1 MEGHLLMSLKERQR
15 MATFERLTRKEL
27 TLLQAADQLGIS
39 RRQCRRIL
47 RRYESEGDAGLVHR
61 SRGEPSSHRK
71 PPEFKASVLAL
82 CLKNYPDFGPT
93 LAAEKLLDRDQ
104 KQVHP
109 ETLRLWLI
117 QDGQRT
123 LRKRKA
129 RHRTWRKR
137 KAHFGDMVQMDG
149 SVHDWFEGRGPRC
162 FLMSMVDDA
171 TGTALLLFSEEET
184 TFAAMLLMEAWV
196 KLYGVP
202 VSLYV
207 DRKNVYV
214 TDREQT
220 KEEQLSAMPP
230 LTQFGRACH
239 RLGVRII
246 EANSP
251 QAKGRVERKHAVCQD
266 RLIKEMRLEGIH
278 DIDAGNR
285 FLLTWTPK
293 LNAKFALAPEN
304 DTDMHRPLSK
314 ALDLRTIF
322 CIEHQRTLG
331 ADFTVRYR
339 NRWFQIDKQPDL
351 PCPKS
356 RITIRLQPN
365 GTVALLQNL
374 RGLAFHELAERPAR
388 PLEAKKERTQSVP
401 IKPAQDHPW
410 RQPKLTFVN
419 PRDVPLEV
427 AALATRYMGGVLP
440 SNCDPVTT
448 SIGGRI
454 AG

>member
-15 MATFERLTRKEL
+15 MATFERLSCKDI
-27 TLLQAADQLGIS
+27 TLLQASRQLGIT
-39 RRQCRRIL
+39 RRHCRRIL
-47 RRYESEGDAGLVHR
+47 RRYELEGDCGLVHR
-61 SRGEPSSHRK
+61 SRGAPSSNRK
-71 PPEFKASVLAL
+71 PPEFRASVLAL
-82 CLKNYPDFGPT
+82 CRTNYPDFGPT
-93 LAAEKLLDRDQ
+93 LASEKLRERDQ
-104 KQVHP
+104 KRVHP

-117 QDGQRT
+117 QDGQRA
-123 LRKRKA
+123 LRKSKA

-171 TGTALLLFSEEET
+171 TGTTLLLFSEEET
-184 TFAAMLLMEAWV
+184 TFAAMLLMQAWV
-196 KLYGVP
+196 KLYGIP

-220 KEEQLSAMPP
+220 KEEQLCAMPP

-239 RLGVRII
+239 QLGVRII

-304 DTDMHRPLSK
+304 DTDMHRPLPRE
-314 ALDLRTIF
+314 LDLRTIF
-322 CIEHQRTLG
+322 CIEHDRTLG
-331 ADFTVRYR
+331 ADFTIRYQ

-351 PCPKS
+351 PTPKS
-356 RITIRLQPN
+356 RITIRLQPD
-365 GTVALLQNL
+365 GKVALLQNL
-374 RGLAFHELAERPAR
+374 LALAFHELDERPAR
-388 PLEAKKERTQSVP
+388 PLKAKKERTAPVP
-401 IKPAQDHPW
+401 IKPAKDHPW
-410 RQPKLTFVN
+410 KQTKRTFVN
-419 PRDVPLEV
+419 PRDVQMEV
-427 AALATRYMGGVLP
+427 VDLAARYLGGGLH
-440 SNCDPVTT
+440 SNYDPAST

>member
-15 MATFERLTRKEL
+15 ISTFERVARKEL
-27 TLLQAADQLGIS
+27 SLLQAAEQLGIS
-39 RRQCRRIL
+39 RRQCRRTL
-47 RRYESEGDAGLVHR
+47 RRYESEGDAGLIHKL
-61 SRGEPSSHRK
+61 RGEPSTHRK
-71 PPEFKASVLAL
+71 APDFKAAVLDL
-82 CLKNYPDFGPT
+82 CRSKYPDFGPT
-93 LAAEKLLDRDQ
+93 LAAEKLFERDQ

-117 QDGQRT
+117 ADGQRA
-123 LRKRKA
+123 LRKSKS

-137 KAHFGDMVQMDG
+137 KAHFGEMVQMDG

-162 FLMSMVDDA
+162 FVMSMVDDA
-171 TGTALLLFSEEET
+171 TGTTLLLFSQEET
-184 TFAAMLLMEAWV
+184 TFAAMLLLEAWV
-196 KLYGVP
+196 KLYGIP

-220 KEEQLSAMPP
+220 QEEQLTAMPP

-239 RLGVRII
+239 QLGVRII

-266 RLIKEMRLEGIH
+266 RLIKEMRLDGFS

-293 LNAKFALAPEN
+293 LNAKFAVEPEN
-304 DTDMHRPLSK
+304 NTDMHRPLPK
-314 ALDLRTIF
+314 ALDLRTVF
-322 CIEHQRTLG
+322 CTVHQRTLG
-331 ADFTVRYR
+331 ADFTLRYL
-339 NRWFQIDKQPDL
+339 NRWFQVDKQPDL

-356 RITIRLQPN
+356 RITIRIQPD
-365 GTVALLQNL
+365 GKVALLQNL
-374 RGLAFHELAERPAR
+374 SDLAFHELAERPAK
-388 PLEAKKERTQSVP
+388 LAKEKKERTLPVP
-401 IKPAQDHPW
+401 VKPAQDHPW
-410 RQPKLTFVN
+410 RQPKRTFVN
-419 PRDVPLEV
+419 PRDIQTEV
-427 AALATRYMGGVLP
+427 AALATQYLGGLLP
-440 SNCDPVTT
+440 HDYDAATI
-448 SIGGRI
+448 SIAGRI